1 MKTRIAKVNELIK
14 QQVAKIMLEDVNFP
28 FGTLVTVVAA
38 KVSVDL
44 RYADIIISV
53 YPSDKK
59 EEVLDALNEV
69 IYSMQQVINKKLSMR
84 PVPKIRFRVDES
96 AEYVERIERLIRKS
110 KGE

>member
-14 QQVAKIMLEDVNFP
+14 QEVAKIMLEDINFP
-28 FGTLVTVVAA
+28 AGALVTVIAA
-38 KVSVDL
+38 KVSADL

-53 YPSDKK
+53 YPSENK
-59 EEVLDALNEV
+59 EEVLKVLNEN
-69 IYSMQQVINKKLSMR
+69 IYAMQQVVNKKLSMR

-96 AEYVERIERLIRKS
+96 AENVEKIEKLIRQS

>member
-1 MKTRIAKVNELIK
+1 MKERIVRVNELIK
-14 QQVAKIMLEDVNFP
+14 QEVAEIMLEDINFP
-28 FGTLVTVVAA
+28 AGTLVTVVAA

-53 YPSDKK
+53 YPSGNK
-59 EEVLDALNEV
+59 EEVLKVLNEN
-69 IYSMQQVINKKLSMR
+69 IYAMQQVVNKKLSMR

-96 AEYVERIERLIRKS
+96 AENVEKIERLIRQS

>member
-1 MKTRIAKVNELIK
+1 MKERIVRVNELIK
-14 QQVAKIMLEDVNFP
+14 QEVAEIMLEDINFP
-28 FGTLVTVVAA
+28 SGTLVTVVAA

-53 YPSDKK
+53 YPSGNK
-59 EEVLDALNEV
+59 EDALKILNEN
-69 IYSMQQVINKKLSMR
+69 IYAMQQVINKKLSMR

-96 AEYVERIERLIRKS
+96 AENVEKIERLIRQS